1 MSRTHTATRRRLS
14 TRHLMLAVLL
24 SALALFPIAEMSHE
38 HSLHGVALVIGVD
51 LVAIPILL
59 VVWNH
64 KLRHD
69 RITHL
74 RNRIAIW
81 VGLIAGYVG
90 LIVWLL
96 VRVGIL
102 V

>member
-1 MSRTHTATRRRLS
+1 MSVAMKSPPRRLS
-14 TRHLMLAVLL
+14 IRHLMLAVLL
-24 SALALFPIAEMSHE
+24 SALALFPIVEMSRKQA
-38 HSLHGVALVIGVD
+38 LDGVSQVIAVD
-51 LVAIPILL
+51 LVGLPIVL

-64 KLRHD
+64 KNRHD
-69 RITHL
+69 RVRNL

-81 VGLIAGYVG
+81 LAMIAGYVG

-96 VRVGIL
+96 VRVGLL